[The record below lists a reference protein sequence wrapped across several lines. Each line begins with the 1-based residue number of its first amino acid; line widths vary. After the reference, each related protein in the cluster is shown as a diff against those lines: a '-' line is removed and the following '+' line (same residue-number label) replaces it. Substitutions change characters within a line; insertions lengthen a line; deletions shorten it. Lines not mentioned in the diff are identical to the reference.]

1 VFGHLADLLTKLI
14 PTALVGAIN
23 VVPISVVVTLLMARV
38 GLALLGRPI
47 DGRLRKRRRSKKAIC
62 LS

>member
-1 VFGHLADLLTKLI
+1 MADLLTKLI
-14 PTALVGAIN
+14 STALVGAVN

-38 GLALLGRPI
+38 GLALLGRPAG
-47 DGRLRKRRRSKKAIC
+47 GRLRKRRRSKKAIC